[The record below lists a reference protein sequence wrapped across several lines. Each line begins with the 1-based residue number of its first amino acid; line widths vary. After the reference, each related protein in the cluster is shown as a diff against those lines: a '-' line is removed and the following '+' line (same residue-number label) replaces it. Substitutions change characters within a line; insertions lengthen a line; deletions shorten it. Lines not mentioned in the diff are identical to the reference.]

1 MFTYIKLKNFMSLKD
16 ITLNLRESQ
25 KKNKKFVAIYGE
37 NGCGKTNLVTAF
49 DALGRILF
57 SKVAYKTLKDMPKN
71 YKQIKEYL
79 ENTELVPEIFYLF
92 QGINGLRMIGE
103 KEPTEM
109 EYGFE
114 IDGCEGYYYI
124 KFEDKIIE
132 ERLYYKDNKKRN
144 NHFDIKQNDEN
155 IEYKLNTN
163 IFNGKKYRTELEEQI
178 NKYWG
183 IHSFLSILYEEM
195 TNKNESFIVENI
207 SANLIKVINELSN
220 ITVRL
225 DKKNNL
231 SMFDNMWNTFELEE
245 GEIEKDKQNLLDKYE
260 KVLNLFFTQAYA
272 DIKSIHY
279 EKNYTG
285 NSVEYKLYFRKIIA
299 GKVREIYYKDES
311 SGTRRILGIFNNLVK
326 AINGKVVVIDEI
338 DNGIHDLLIKNI
350 IMSIKEEITGQ
361 LIITTHNTLLLET
374 LPAKELYI
382 ITSNYNGEKEVNCIT
397 DYDLKIQKNHHNI
410 RDLYLKGVFGGTPI
424 GEYIDFDQIKNVLN
438 SEEVKN

>member
-71 YKQIKEYL
+71 YKQVKEYL

-144 NHFDIKQNDEN
+144 NHFNIKQNDEN

-178 NKYWG
+178 NK
-183 IHSFLSILYEEM
+183 
-195 TNKNESFIVENI
+195 
-207 SANLIKVINELSN
+207 
-220 ITVRL
+220 
-225 DKKNNL
+225 
-231 SMFDNMWNTFELEE
+231 
-245 GEIEKDKQNLLDKYE
+245 
-260 KVLNLFFTQAYA
+260 
-272 DIKSIHY
+272 
-279 EKNYTG
+279 
-285 NSVEYKLYFRKIIA
+285 
-299 GKVREIYYKDES
+299 
-311 SGTRRILGIFNNLVK
+311 
-326 AINGKVVVIDEI
+326 
-338 DNGIHDLLIKNI
+338 
-350 IMSIKEEITGQ
+350 
-361 LIITTHNTLLLET
+361 
-374 LPAKELYI
+374 
-382 ITSNYNGEKEVNCIT
+382 
-397 DYDLKIQKNHHNI
+397 
-410 RDLYLKGVFGGTPI
+410 
-424 GEYIDFDQIKNVLN
+424 
-438 SEEVKN
+438 